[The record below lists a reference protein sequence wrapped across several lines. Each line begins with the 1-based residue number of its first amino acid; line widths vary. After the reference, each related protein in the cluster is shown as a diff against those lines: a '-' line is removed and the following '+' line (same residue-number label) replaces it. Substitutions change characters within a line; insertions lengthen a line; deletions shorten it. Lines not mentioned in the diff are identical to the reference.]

1 MFAPVVR
8 VFRERRNIH
17 PTAIVNSRVL
27 RVDCARVL
35 SLVLSGSVTISNQR
49 RSFWQDFSF
58 RDRVMIKNTYMVQN
72 EAVIFGSALADGR
85 VLISRSVQSN
95 SLRVGC
101 NLFGVLPAIC
111 SANTVER
118 GSRRRLTLFYDVASW
133 GA

>member
-1 MFAPVVR
+1 
-8 VFRERRNIH
+8 
-17 PTAIVNSRVL
+17 
-27 RVDCARVL
+27 
-35 SLVLSGSVTISNQR
+35 
-49 RSFWQDFSF
+49 
-58 RDRVMIKNTYMVQN
+58 MIKNTYMVQN

-118 GSRRRLTLFYDVASW
+118 GSRRRLTLFYDVASG